1 MHGQRS
7 SRTYQRT
14 RVSAEPA
21 EEPVTLAEAKAHA
34 RILNDDEDALITS
47 YIKAARRA
55 VEIYTTRKLV
65 TQSLEAFMDKFPDV
79 GGGAWWGGLRQG
91 TPSSTG
97 ITSDRS
103 IRLDHLP
110 VQGVTQVSTFDDA
123 DNETVFAATE
133 YRVDSNDPD
142 LRARISLK
150 EGSSWPSD
158 LRPTNAIRILYDAG
172 YGLPSDADPAPD
184 VPQDI
189 KQAILFIVAY
199 FIQQREAVCS
209 KNLAEVPYA
218 RELINQYRQER
229 I

>member
-1 MHGQRS
+1 MHRQRS

-21 EEPVTLAEAKAHA
+21 EEPVTIDEAKAHA

-47 YIKAARRA
+47 YIKAARLA
-55 VEIYTTRKLV
+55 VEKYTTRKIV
-65 TQSLEAFMDKFPDV
+65 TQSLEAFMDEFLDV
-79 GGGAWWGGLRQG
+79 GGGAWWDGLRQG

-110 VQGVTQVSTFDDA
+110 VQVVTQVSTFDDA

-158 LRPTNAIRILYDAG
+158 LRPTNAIRILYDVG
-172 YGLPSDADPAPD
+172 YGLPSAAPPD
-184 VPQDI
+184 VPDDI
-189 KQAILFIVAY
+189 KFAINSLVAY
-199 FIQQREAVCS
+199 WIKQREAACPVNFS
-209 KNLAEVPYA
+209 EVPLAY
-218 RELINQYRQER
+218 RYLIEQYRQEL